1 MIILYVL
8 ETCPYCQNAIQELK
22 NHKIK
27 YKTIIVNNTEEDKNY
42 YKKQNKMNTF
52 PQIFMQVKK
61 EEYMKL
67 GGYTDLLEIIK
78 IYYIFYIYIIKIN
91 INQMIILYVLETCPY
106 CQNAIQTL
114 QSNKI
119 KFKTITVNNTED
131 EKNYYKKQNKMN
143 TFPQIFMQVEKDN
156 YMKLGGNDDLMEI
169 ISICKNIKNSNLSMN
184 AIYYFYD
191 KIK

>member
-22 NHKIK
+22 NNKIK

-67 GGYTDLLEIIK
+67 GGHDDLLEIIK
-78 IYYIFYIYIIKIN
+78 I
-91 INQMIILYVLETCPY
+91 
-106 CQNAIQTL
+106 
-114 QSNKI
+114 S
-119 KFKTITVNNTED
+119 
-131 EKNYYKKQNKMN
+131 KQ
-143 TFPQIFMQVEKDN
+143 
-156 YMKLGGNDDLMEI
+156 
-169 ISICKNIKNSNLSMN
+169 IKNSNISMN

-191 KIK
+191 KI

>member
-1 MIILYVL
+1 
-8 ETCPYCQNAIQELK
+8 
-22 NHKIK
+22 
-27 YKTIIVNNTEEDKNY
+27 
-42 YKKQNKMNTF
+42 
-52 PQIFMQVKK
+52 
-61 EEYMKL
+61 
-67 GGYTDLLEIIK
+67 
-78 IYYIFYIYIIKIN
+78 
-91 INQMIILYVLETCPY
+91 MIILYVLETCPY

-119 KFKTITVNNTED
+119 KFKTIVVNNTED

-169 ISICKNIKNSNLSMN
+169 ISISKNIKNSNLSMN

-191 KIK
+191 KLK